1 MAFFKSSTSVFLYL
15 SNSSFTV
22 LSLWEIKCLPP
33 GLRRATLEP
42 AYFLEHRSQPGI
54 GAEMREHRI
63 GDITKDFK
71 RLPANRRVGVRDLMG
86 SVLVSLPRRAVPTR
100 SAPDAVRPFQITCS
114 QGAVPTRRL
123 EHGVVPAHHQDI
135 AVADLGEK
143 MAFHGEHEIRP
154 HYMGDFVILFRGVVV
169 VAVEQDGAVT
179 ETGLSYALRQPGRA
193 LRAATSRA
201 QYRDFVAFRQLQMHS

>member
-1 MAFFKSSTSVFLYL
+1 MSPSRSKAGVGVVGIL
-15 SNSSFTV
+15 SNDNPGPKMRD
-22 LSLWEIKCLPP
+22 LDILEI
-33 GLRRATLEP
+33 LEP

-86 SVLVSLPRRAVPTR
+86 SVLVSLP
-100 SAPDAVRPFQITCS
+100 RPFQITCS

-169 VAVEQDGAVT
+169 VAVEQDGDVT

>member
-1 MAFFKSSTSVFLYL
+1 MSWAILIISLLVATQRKALSFIALIVGFIFLLLNCSFQKLDISFPVSLEQFLHRPVPLGNQVSPSRSKAGVGVVGIL
-15 SNSSFTV
+15 SNDNPGPKMRD
-22 LSLWEIKCLPP
+22 LDILEI
-33 GLRRATLEP
+33 LEP

-143 MAFHGEHEIRP
+143 MAFH
-154 HYMGDFVILFRGVVV
+154 
-169 VAVEQDGAVT
+169 A
-179 ETGLSYALRQPGRA
+179 
-193 LRAATSRA
+193 
-201 QYRDFVAFRQLQMHS
+201 